1 MLCTT
6 TCIEMCMT
14 IAQRAEAYPYK
25 KYSIIHTVTGAHA
38 NEGRLTFPNLIRH
51 KRHLAGVSF

>member
-1 MLCTT
+1 
-6 TCIEMCMT
+6 MCMT